1 MKENLYKRQLRIAL
15 LYFCIATVLGL
26 LLRSFSMLSFD
37 FNYRYVVHAHS
48 HIALLGWV
56 YVALTTLLHYGF
68 AKDTSKKTY
77 NWIFWATQITLVGM
91 LLTFPFQG
99 YALFSIIFST
109 LFLITSYIFTCHF
122 WKNIA
127 PAHKKSNALKCAKA
141 SLVYMV
147 VSSLGPWALG
157 IIMSTLGT
165 QSIWY
170 RLSIYFYLHF
180 QYNGW
185 MLLALLGL
193 FLFALEQ
200 RGHIIPQKSFVLLFK
215 AINIGI
221 ILTFFLSTLWT
232 EPSAWLYVLGGVG
245 AMVQIGAFLFFWTL
259 TKNGIRKLS
268 LTNLQSRLLY
278 TAVALTCIKLILQLI
293 TAIPYFARMASR
305 YLDFTIGYLHLTF
318 LGVLTLGLFF
328 LVDYLGLLRMSKSS
342 IAFYMVGFLLT
353 ETLIFFKGFSAWLQW
368 KVFTGYALAL
378 ILCSLFIFLGL
389 MLILFNNRA
398 KS

>member
-1 MKENLYKRQLRIAL
+1 MKESLHKRQLQIAL
-15 LYFCIATVLGL
+15 LYFCIAAVLGL
-26 LLRSFSMLSFD
+26 LLRSFSILSFD

-56 YVALTTLLHYGF
+56 YVALTTILHYCF
-68 AKDTSKKTY
+68 AKDTSKNTY
-77 NWIFWATQITLVGM
+77 NWIFWCTQITLVGM

-109 LFLITSYIFTCHF
+109 LFLIVSYIFTYHF

-127 PAHKKSNALKCAKA
+127 PTHKKSNALKCVKA

-157 IIMSTLGT
+157 AIMSTLGT

-193 FLFALEQ
+193 FLFVLEQ
-200 RGHIIPQKSFVLLFK
+200 RGHIIPQKSFVLFFK

-232 EPSAWLYVLGGVG
+232 EPSTWLYVLGGIG

-259 TKNGIRKLS
+259 TKNGIGVLFLS
-268 LTNLQSRLLY
+268 NLQNRLLRTVVVLISIKIVLQFL
-278 TAVALTCIKLILQLI
+278 TAM
-293 TAIPYFARMASR
+293 PYFAQMAAR

-318 LGVLTLGLFF
+318 LGVISIGLFLF
-328 LVDYLGLLRMSKSS
+328 MDYCNLLRISKSS
-342 IAFYMVGFLLT
+342 ITFYLVGFFLS

-368 KVFTGYALAL
+368 KVFSGYALAL
-378 ILCSLFIFLGL
+378 NLCSLFIFLGL
-389 MLILFNNRA
+389 MFILFNNRTQ
-398 KS
+398 S